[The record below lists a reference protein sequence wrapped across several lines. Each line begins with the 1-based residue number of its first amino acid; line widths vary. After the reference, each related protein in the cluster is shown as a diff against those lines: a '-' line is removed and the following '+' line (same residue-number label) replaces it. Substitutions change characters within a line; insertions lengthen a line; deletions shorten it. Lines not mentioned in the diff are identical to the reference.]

1 MKEMKLPKMST
12 AKPPRSRNT
21 GKENGPCT
29 NLLAQRFDQNAPNLC
44 WVCDFTYVRVGG
56 RFCYICAILDLYA
69 RKVIACRVGRKI
81 DRFLAIDT
89 LRDAVRLRGGLQG
102 CYVPHWQRLS
112 VHLLSVIS
120 QFSGIFA
127 IRFSPIKTQKK
138 QPKLQFYEIWLP
150 KCHRIFEVLFRIL
163 SSLPEKGCWFSSWKE
178 EWVMVWSFMW
188 PGYLPAKKQSEI

>member
-1 MKEMKLPKMST
+1 MKIKRKILDIYVKSDKRLGAGKVRICLARDYCISISEGRVYRLMKEMKLPKMST

-102 CYVPHWQRLS
+102 CYVPH
-112 VHLLSVIS
+112 
-120 QFSGIFA
+120 
-127 IRFSPIKTQKK
+127 
-138 QPKLQFYEIWLP
+138 
-150 KCHRIFEVLFRIL
+150 
-163 SSLPEKGCWFSSWKE
+163 
-178 EWVMVWSFMW
+178 
-188 PGYLPAKKQSEI
+188 